1 MLFWLF
7 GKGENM
13 TNIVTADGPQ
23 IFDAL
28 YSVIVDF
35 CAPVVVVI
43 GVYFGIKVFVQAFRS
58 ALGK

>member
-1 MLFWLF
+1 
-7 GKGENM
+7 M